1 MRHASMLRLR
11 QNPAL
16 ALVSGAG
23 RWRDVRLKSS
33 RMAWS
38 RGGRLRAAAPE
49 EHMQGVRAS
58 ASTSAKGAH
67 ARSAGAA
74 STSAKEQR
82 QGVRGRRAPAH
93 QEHMQGDDDDTAMMI
108 LCGAGVREQQR
119 QRSTCKECGRRRA
132 PAPKEHMQG
141 VRGRRAPA
149 QKNKGKECGGGHGP
163 QTQSYPSGEEEREE
177 GYRCACARFAPRL
190 GGHASHSLHML
201 LMRWCWQLYIECV
214 LSL

>member
-1 MRHASMLRLR
+1 MQARLGALQEQLASARSAPAKQTIVALQTSRPATWMGYVEKNRRLVRAARVLLRLQHRRLATAWAMWEAQWHEEKRIRHAAVLRRR

-82 QGVRGRRAPAH
+82 QGVRASASTSASGAHARR
-93 QEHMQGDDDDTAMMI
+93 
-108 LCGAGVREQQR
+108 
-119 QRSTCKECGRRRA
+119 
-132 PAPKEHMQG
+132 
-141 VRGRRAPA
+141 
-149 QKNKGKECGGGHGP
+149 
-163 QTQSYPSGEEEREE
+163 
-177 GYRCACARFAPRL
+177 
-190 GGHASHSLHML
+190 
-201 LMRWCWQLYIECV
+201 
-214 LSL
+214 

>member
-74 STSAKEQR
+74 STSAQEQR
-82 QGVRGRRAPAH
+82 QGVRGRAWTTDSHTPVA
-93 QEHMQGDDDDTAMMI
+93 EKNAKKDTK
-108 LCGAGVREQQR
+108 CEVG
-119 QRSTCKECGRRRA
+119 TRRT
-132 PAPKEHMQG
+132 P
-141 VRGRRAPA
+141 
-149 QKNKGKECGGGHGP
+149 CIC
-163 QTQSYPSGEEEREE
+163 S
-177 GYRCACARFAPRL
+177 
-190 GGHASHSLHML
+190 
-201 LMRWCWQLYIECV
+201 
-214 LSL
+214 